1 MSDKVPSPIWQALDN
16 LCTVVERDV
25 DSVANAL
32 HAADQQM
39 AGGKGDV
46 WVGSAAVTWA
56 TDLSGNARATST
68 KTRAF
73 AAYLKKERDGHP
85 KEVTPA
91 EADAERRQLA
101 MPS

>member
-1 MSDKVPSPIWQALDN
+1 MSDKVPSPMWQALN
-16 LCTVVERDV
+16 TLYTVVERDL

-46 WVGSAAVTWA
+46 WVGAAAVTWA
-56 TDLSGNARATST
+56 TDLSGNARGTST

-73 AAYLKKERDGHP
+73 AAYVKKERDGHP
-85 KEVTPA
+85 KEVTQA

-101 MPS
+101 LPA